1 MLDQFFDRLMLCDDA
16 TSRHLDTGARYIR
29 HQPERAP
36 LAFLHSLYPPV
47 SEELL
52 FDVEHRIGTLP
63 KDYRSFLM
71 RANGAALFEGIFY
84 LYGCTGDQV
93 ERSPALEKR
102 NAISLAFKNELFA
115 ATQPGLWSDG
125 WISMG
130 SVVGWSSVLDLE
142 IQRDGRCAISQ
153 TGGTRK
159 RRETNSFFDM
169 LDLIMVTLEGCF
181 SCSAVIDPTYA
192 QLETSLD
199 SLLQSH

>member
-1 MLDQFFDRLMLCDDA
+1 
-16 TSRHLDTGARYIR
+16 
-29 HQPERAP
+29 
-36 LAFLHSLYPPV
+36 
-47 SEELL
+47 
-52 FDVEHRIGTLP
+52 
-63 KDYRSFLM
+63 M
-71 RANGAALFEGIFY
+71 RANGAGLFEGIFY

-93 ERSPALEKR
+93 ERNPALEKR

-115 ATQPGLWSDG
+115 ATRPSLWAEG
-125 WISMG
+125 WLSIG

-142 IQRDGRCAISQ
+142 MQRDGRCAISQ
-153 TGGTRK
+153 TGGTKK

-181 SCSAVIDPTYA
+181 SCSGVIDPTYA